1 MIDAIKTV
9 LYGAIGIRRK
19 SDHEAARVRP
29 AQIVAAAIV
38 FLVLFILAIRTVVHL
53 ATS

>member
-1 MIDAIKTV
+1 MIDAVKTV

-19 SDHEAARVRP
+19 SDHEAARLLP
-29 AQIVAAAIV
+29 AQIVNAAIV
-38 FLVLFILAIRTVVHL
+38 ILALFILAIRTVVHL